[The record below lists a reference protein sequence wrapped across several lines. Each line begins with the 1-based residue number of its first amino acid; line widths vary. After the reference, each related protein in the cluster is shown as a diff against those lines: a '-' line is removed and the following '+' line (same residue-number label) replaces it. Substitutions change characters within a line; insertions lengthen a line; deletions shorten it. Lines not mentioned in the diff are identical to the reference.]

1 MKKHSKLLALIM
13 SVAMILTIV
22 PITLFASAEAS
33 PLSGGLLD
41 GVKDYTISTPEEL
54 KTLADKTNAGN
65 NFDGYTFT
73 LTADI
78 DIAGYP
84 DWEPIGNKD
93 TRTFAGT
100 FNGAGFGISNLTI
113 TDEAIVDGESTYEGG
128 IAGLFGYVEGD
139 LNKVVLRDAE
149 ITIKGT
155 NTRVGNVAAYLLEGA
170 TITDSTSLGG
180 VINVTNNSEK
190 LNTNYV
196 GGLVGYNTGTIQSSY
211 SRDNIYVS
219 AASALNNVGGV
230 VGNNYMG
237 ASVEACYFAGSI
249 SIGDSLLGAPGGI
262 AGANQANIKNSY
274 NAGIIGGIYS
284 SGIAG
289 LQSSEAMIENCYY
302 LEDSA
307 QTAAHKYEDGNF
319 VAYADNN
326 SIINSQVFTLDDKVA
341 ASELNTGLLG
351 ALVGKFEEPVL
362 GSEYPFPVLK
372 DNTHQGEPAPDT
384 INFAGGNGTLYNPYI
399 VQTTTHLSNVRM
411 HLASAYKVSDGSGNA
426 TTIVFKDAEY
436 GSATENLT
444 AVLASAEFTAF
455 VAELNADTDIPYT
468 TAGGGTGTVTDFD
481 TAQAAIDSIVTG
493 DDQEL
498 VQKKATYNDR
508 LQGFRNQA
516 GDGSFKDG
524 FIPIGT
530 MATPFFGVFD
540 GNGST
545 ISNLQINTNGAVAA
559 MFASNYGTILD
570 LTLTDSTV
578 NLVGGDSTANAAS
591 VAGTNNGLISNVKT
605 DTAVTVNSDV
615 FLANAAGLAAVNNG
629 TIENSTN
636 TGIIKITHTDAAFAA
651 QDVDYSK
658 IAAEAKLNAAGIAA
672 VNNGVVTGCASL
684 DTARTMLTSAS
695 TTDGIVEDKYV
706 ATGNAAVSSAS
717 DPAATSK
724 PYLEFNLN
732 NQYSHNNG
740 LMVAGDKDAGIIA
753 CGTLYNGSASGAVT
767 YGTEINN
774 NYQKVDVAYGS
785 EEVTFLVW
793 MEIDT
798 STIKANC
805 SAVNRE
811 FLVGD
816 KFSSSGIEVTAT
828 NAGRE
833 VNLREVASA
842 ADNGYVVTVYDK
854 DGAVVPVDDFSNAK
868 SGTYYVAVTYSATVL
883 ADGTNAIG
891 TIPGGVQEYT
901 YEIEI
906 LDIDSLTITPDF
918 STYMG
923 GQTPTMQVK
932 AVYEN
937 GVTKSFDNY
946 EYFIADDAAATE
958 GTLAFAEPAS
968 AVKNY
973 IVAFCENSNGEK
985 VYSNSAEVTVY
996 PSNVAVTNLQAI
1008 VNDSANAPK
1017 NLKDNIKLTW
1027 EKVAGATD
1035 YTVYRKDAGA
1045 ADDTYKRVKVVTEL
1059 VEDPDVAPTYT
1070 DTRSKSGSSYDYKVV
1085 VNIAG
1090 QASTGSTTKTS
1101 VTAGVIQ
1108 SVTVDAE
1115 KAKKY
1120 FALDSSFGVGSL
1132 RVNGKYMN
1140 GDTEY
1145 ISYTTKDSAEATTL
1159 QYTVAFYNET
1169 NTAPTTFDSSAPSKY
1184 RVRVLWK
1191 GAEQQITN
1199 GTDANSYGIE
1209 VCRPTEL
1216 KFSSARYSAYPVG
1229 YPKADFLNTL
1239 TVNALYDSTTGLGSK
1254 RVKAE
1259 RLDSNNYESLNGA
1272 AGEKTINLNHTVL
1285 TDLSTTCT
1293 IKFVPNVAP
1302 EGVIA
1307 DAQANGTNKIT
1318 WNAVNGAV
1326 SYNVYRGTDSA
1337 FDIASGQLLKN
1348 LKELEFVDETA
1359 IAGTTYYYKVA
1370 AVIADQETPL
1380 SDDIAQ
1386 AITKSPTYIKADTSG
1401 VKLTE
1406 YAIGDKLSITG
1417 LKVYAYYYL
1426 GTETPDY
1433 AKISDA
1439 NEFEKRELVYTE
1451 DPAVYGYTYTSDFN
1465 NVEAGTYT
1473 VTVTVGGADTYNSQ
1487 AIGSYTVQV
1496 YPVYKITVATRES
1509 GYPVGYEFGAA
1520 DLLVKV
1526 VYGEEGKDV
1535 MSKETD
1541 LFEIVVAPNTA
1552 STGVKKAKVVYSSD
1566 ENMTAECQVAIYDPA
1581 AAVVLTAAQG
1591 ETGIDLEFS
1600 PSLTP
1605 GAEYFIIYRNESS
1618 NKAPAES
1625 SSSYKV
1631 KVENKATDGTVIVT
1645 DESKLT
1651 PGKTYYYQVVPV
1663 YPGELK
1669 GGASNIVSGIAPISA
1684 TIKAKAGSGYAMVSG
1699 KDWMA
1704 KIQPG
1709 TAVSTFINNLENSS
1723 YIKVYNAAGKQVTS
1737 GKVGTGYV
1745 AKLIINGSVQDTVTI
1760 VVLGD
1765 TNGDATINVQDV
1777 KKTLNQSLGKSKL
1790 TGVYLQAGDVNA
1802 DGKVNV
1808 QDVKK
1813 TLNVSIGKATKY

>member
-1 MKKHSKLLALIM
+1 MKKHSKLLALVM
-13 SVAMILTIV
+13 SVVMILTIV

-33 PLSGGLLD
+33 PLSEGLVD

-65 NFDGYTFT
+65 NFEGYTFT
-73 LTADI
+73 LAADI
-78 DIAGYP
+78 DLAGYP

-155 NTRVGNVAAYLLEGA
+155 NTRVGNVAAYLLEGGI
-170 TITDSTSLGG
+170 ITDSTSLGG
-180 VINVTNNSEK
+180 IINVTNNSEK

-237 ASVEACYFAGSI
+237 ATVEACYFAGSI

-262 AGANQANIKNSY
+262 AGANQATIKNSY

-307 QTAAHKYEDGNF
+307 QAAAHKYEDGNF

-326 SIINSQVFTLDDKVA
+326 SIVNSQVFTLEQKVTA
-341 ASELNTGLLG
+341 NNLNTGLLG
-351 ALVGKFEEPVL
+351 VLDGKFEDAAND
-362 GSEYPFPVLK
+362 GEYPFPVLV
-372 DNTHQGEPAPDT
+372 DNTHYGEPLPDT
-384 INFAGGNGTLYNPYI
+384 TNFAGGNGTLYNPYI
-399 VQTTTHLSNVRM
+399 VQTTIHLSNVRM
-411 HLASAYKVSDGSGNA
+411 HLASAYKVADGSGNA
-426 TTIVFKDAEY
+426 TTITFTDAEY
-436 GSATENLT
+436 SSATENLS

-455 VAELNADTDIPYT
+455 AAELNADASIPYT
-468 TAGGGTGTVTDFD
+468 VAGGGTGTVTDFD

-493 DDQEL
+493 DDQAL

-524 FIPIGT
+524 FTPLGT

-545 ISNLQINTNGAVAA
+545 ISNLQIDADGAVAA

-570 LTLTDSTV
+570 LTLTDSSV
-578 NLVGGDSTANAAS
+578 ELVGGDTTANAAA

-605 DTAVTVNSDV
+605 DTDVTVNSDV

-636 TGIIKITHTDAAFAA
+636 TGIIKITHTNDAFAA

-706 ATGNAAVSSAS
+706 ATGNEAAASAA
-717 DPAATSK
+717 DPAATAK
-724 PYLEFNLN
+724 EYLDFNLN
-732 NQYSHNNG
+732 NQYSHNDG

-753 CGTLYNGSASGAVT
+753 CGTLHNGSAAGTVT
-767 YGTEINN
+767 YGAEINN
-774 NYQKVDVAYGS
+774 NYQKVDVAYGD
-785 EEVTFLVW
+785 EKVTFLVW
-793 MEIDT
+793 MELDT
-798 STIKANC
+798 STIKADC

-828 NAGRE
+828 NAGKE

-842 ADNGYVVTVYDK
+842 ADNGYVVTIYDK
-854 DGAVVPVDDFSNAK
+854 NGGVIPADEFSNAK
-868 SGTYYVAVTYSATVL
+868 SGTYYIAVTYSATVL
-883 ADGTNAIG
+883 ADGTNAVG
-891 TIPGGVQEYT
+891 TIPGGSQEYT
-901 YEIEI
+901 YAIEI
-906 LDIDSLTITPDF
+906 LDIESLTLTPDF

-932 AVYEN
+932 AVYKN
-937 GVTKSFDNY
+937 GVTKNFDNY
-946 EYFIADDAAATE
+946 EYFIAADDNAE
-958 GTLAFAEPAS
+958 SGTASFAEPAS

-973 IVAFCENSNGEK
+973 IVAYCENSNGEK
-985 VYSNSAEVTVY
+985 VYSNRAEVTVY
-996 PSNVAVTNLQAI
+996 PSNVAVSNLQAI

-1017 NLKDNIKLTW
+1017 NLKDNVKLTW
-1027 EKVAGATD
+1027 DKIAGATD

-1045 ADDTYKRVKVVTEL
+1045 ADDTYKRVKVVTEI

-1090 QASTGSTTKTS
+1090 QASTGSTEKTS

-1108 SVTVDAE
+1108 SVTVNAE

-1120 FALDSSFGVGSL
+1120 FALDSSFGVGTL

-1145 ISYTTKDSAEATTL
+1145 ISYTNKTPAEATAL
-1159 QYTVAFYNET
+1159 QYTVAVYNEA
-1169 NTAPTTFDSSAPSKY
+1169 NSAETTFDSSTPSKY

-1191 GAEQQITN
+1191 GVSQQVTN
-1199 GTDANSYGIE
+1199 GDDANSYAIE
-1209 VCRPTEL
+1209 VCRPIEL
-1216 KFSSARYSAYPVG
+1216 KFSSAKSAYPVG
-1229 YPKADFLNTL
+1229 YPKDAFLNTL
-1239 TVNALYDSTTGLGSK
+1239 TVNAVYDDITKLGSK
-1254 RVKAE
+1254 PVKAE
-1259 RLDSNNYESLNGA
+1259 RLDSNNYESLNSA
-1272 AGEKTINLNHTVL
+1272 AGVKTINLNHTVL
-1285 TDLSTTCT
+1285 NDLSTTCT

-1302 EGVIA
+1302 EGVA
-1307 DAQANGTNKIT
+1307 ATAQNNGTNKIT
-1318 WNAVNGAV
+1318 WNAVDGAV
-1326 SYNVYRGTDSA
+1326 SYNVYRGTDA
-1337 FDIASGQLLKN
+1337 GFDIASGQLLKN
-1348 LKELEFVDETA
+1348 LKTLEHEDKTA
-1359 IAGTTYYYKVA
+1359 VAGTTYYYKVA

-1406 YAIGDKLSITG
+1406 YAIGDKLSTTG
-1417 LKVYAYYYL
+1417 LEVYAYYYK

-1433 AKISDA
+1433 SKLSDA
-1439 NEFEKRELVYTE
+1439 NEFEKRKLEYSE
-1451 DPAVYGYTYTSDFN
+1451 DPAVYGYTYNSDFN

-1473 VTVTVGGADTYNSQ
+1473 VTVTVDGADTYNTQ
-1487 AIGSYTVQV
+1487 PIGSYTVQV
-1496 YPVYKITVATRES
+1496 YPVYKITVSTRES
-1509 GYPVGYEFGAA
+1509 GYPIGYEFSAS

-1535 MSKETD
+1535 KSKETD
-1541 LFEIVVAPNTA
+1541 LFDIVVSPNTA
-1552 STGVKKAKVVYSSD
+1552 SSGVKKAKVVYSSD
-1566 ENMTAECQVAIYDPA
+1566 ENMTAECQVAIYDPT
-1581 AAVVLTAAQG
+1581 AAVLLTAAQG
-1591 ETGIDLEFS
+1591 ETGIDLGFN
-1600 PSLTP
+1600 PALTP
-1605 GAEYFIIYRNESS
+1605 GAEYFILYRGESS
-1618 NKAPAES
+1618 TTEPANS

-1631 KVENKATDGTVIVT
+1631 QVENRATDGTIVVT
-1645 DESKLT
+1645 DESRLT

-1663 YPGELK
+1663 YPGDLK
-1669 GGASNIVSGIAPISA
+1669 GGASNIASATAAMSA
-1684 TIKAKAGSGYAMVSG
+1684 TITAKPGSGYATVSG

-1709 TAVSTFINNLENSS
+1709 TSITAFVNNLNNSE
-1723 YIKVYNAAGKQVTS
+1723 YIKVYDASGRQVTS

-1745 AKLIINGSVQDTVTI
+1745 AKLIVNGSVQDTVTI

-1790 TGVYLQAGDVNA
+1790 SGVYLQAGDVNA

-1813 TLNVSIGKATKY
+1813 TLNVSIGKASKY